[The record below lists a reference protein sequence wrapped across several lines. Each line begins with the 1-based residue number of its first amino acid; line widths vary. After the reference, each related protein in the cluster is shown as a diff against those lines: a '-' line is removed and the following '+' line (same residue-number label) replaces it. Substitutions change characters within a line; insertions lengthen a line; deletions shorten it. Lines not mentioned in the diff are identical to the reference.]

1 VQYAAI
7 EQGMISDQHRCI
19 FVHIPKCGGT
29 SIEDVIWPPPRRES
43 DLWMGFIDTYHNK
56 YQTGGLQHLTA
67 TQIRS
72 EVGEVRFAAYWRF
85 SIVRNPF
92 DRLVSQYASMP
103 RRPDLCD
110 LIGFAPDGDFSTYL
124 HAIARKAH
132 VQWMAQEA
140 FLTDRDGR
148 VLVDTLY
155 RYENFEQDA
164 SVIFA
169 RLGLAATMVP
179 HANRGERGP
188 YQDYYGAAE
197 RRFVADRFAADLAR
211 FGYQF

>member
-1 VQYAAI
+1 
-7 EQGMISDQHRCI
+7 MISDQHRCI

-29 SIEDVIWPPPRRES
+29 SIEDVIWPAPRREA
-43 DLWMGFIDTYHNK
+43 DLWMGFIDAYHNK

-67 TQIRS
+67 TQIRT
-72 EVGEVRFAAYWRF
+72 EVGAARFAAYWRF

-92 DRLVSQYASMP
+92 DRLVSQYASMQ

-110 LIGFAPDGDFSTYL
+110 FIGFAPEGDFSSYL
-124 HAIARKAH
+124 QAIARKAH
-132 VQWMAQEA
+132 VQWMAQVA
-140 FLTDRDGR
+140 FLTDQDGR
-148 VLVDTLY
+148 LLVDTLY
-155 RYENFEQDA
+155 RYETFVQDA
-164 SVIFA
+164 MAIFA
-169 RLGLAATMVP
+169 RLGLAANSVP

-197 RRFVADRFAADLAR
+197 RRFVAEIYAADLAR